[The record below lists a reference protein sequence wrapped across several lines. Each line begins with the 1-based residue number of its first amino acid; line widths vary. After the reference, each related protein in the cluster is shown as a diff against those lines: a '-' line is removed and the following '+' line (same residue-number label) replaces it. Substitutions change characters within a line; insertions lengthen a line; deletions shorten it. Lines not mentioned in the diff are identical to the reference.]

1 MIREKAIHFK
11 LNMLERL
18 NLADSDLFQSCAL
31 IKTRCPKC
39 GADGCLS
46 PHASYTRH
54 MVSFG
59 RLGLTDELVKIFRDL
74 CPSCSS
80 THARIPDNLIPHSP
94 YTLLFVIHA
103 LKAYLNRTC
112 TVAELCGQLQI
123 SVSTLY
129 RWKAL
134 FREHANL
141 LLAAFKQ
148 MAELETGHI
157 ETVCGIEALP
167 ETFSGKFGFS
177 FLQSRKRQA
186 AACGHG

>member
-11 LNMLERL
+11 LNMLEQL
-18 NLADSDLFQSCAL
+18 NLADGDLFQSCPL
-31 IKTRCPKC
+31 VKTRCPKC
-39 GADGCLS
+39 GADGRLS

-59 RLGLTDELVKIFRDL
+59 RRGLTDDLVEISRDK
-74 CPSCSS
+74 CSSCSA
-80 THARIPDNLIPHSP
+80 THARLPDNLIPRSP
-94 YTLLFVIHA
+94 YTLLFVIHT

-112 TVAELCGQLQI
+112 TVAELCEKRQI

-148 MAELETGHI
+148 IAELEAGHI
-157 ETVCGIEALP
+157 ETVCGIDALP

>member
-1 MIREKAIHFK
+1 MIREIAIHCK
-11 LNMLERL
+11 LIVLEWL
-18 NLADSDLFQSCAL
+18 NLTDSDLFQACAL

-46 PHASYTRH
+46 PHASYFRH

-59 RLGLTDELVKIFRDL
+59 KRGLTDDLVKISRGK
-74 CPSCSS
+74 CSSCSA

-94 YTLLFVIHA
+94 YTLLFVIRA
-103 LKAYLNRTC
+103 LKAYLNREC
-112 TVAELCGQLQI
+112 TVAELCAQRQI

-141 LLAAFKQ
+141 LLAAFRQ
-148 MAELETGHI
+148 IAELEAGHI

-167 ETFSGKFGFS
+167 GTFFGKFGFS
-177 FLQSRKRQA
+177 FLQGRKQQA